1 MFWQKTEQ
9 FIAQTTPA
17 QNIPGASSALC
28 SFPWQ
33 VPLLHGKKP
42 QSYHLHLQRKNIF
55 ASFTRTKVN
64 LCYLGGLKSPKR
76 ALAPAA
82 TCNSAMVSRLWN
94 SFGNLTQ
101 ELHKTNLTNISTL
114 KHKFNCNE
122 ASFCPRTMWKML
134 EFPTSTSFQ
143 QTKSRILAVFPF
155 WHLLL
160 GKITPTVSHN
170 MQGNTWWSS
179 PGLGTPLG
187 RMRTSCHH
195 RCSQNTHVPH
205 QPCTHSPT
213 NILSPWGAM
222 QSAHLAHHRGLR
234 SSKKS
239 QF

>member
-1 MFWQKTEQ
+1 MNSKSWCILSVGFLNPDICVYTFIMAARAMFWQKTEQ

-55 ASFTRTKVN
+55 ASLTCTKVN

-82 TCNSAMVSRLWN
+82 TCNRAMVSRLWN
-94 SFGNLTQ
+94 SFDNLTQ

-114 KHKFNCNE
+114 KHKFSCNE

-143 QTKSRILAVFPF
+143 QTKSRILAVSISI
-155 WHLLL
+155 LA
-160 GKITPTVSHN
+160 
-170 MQGNTWWSS
+170 S
-179 PGLGTPLG
+179 PA
-187 RMRTSCHH
+187 R
-195 RCSQNTHVPH
+195 QNHPH
-205 QPCTHSPT
+205 C
-213 NILSPWGAM
+213 
-222 QSAHLAHHRGLR
+222 QS
-234 SSKKS
+234 
-239 QF
+239 